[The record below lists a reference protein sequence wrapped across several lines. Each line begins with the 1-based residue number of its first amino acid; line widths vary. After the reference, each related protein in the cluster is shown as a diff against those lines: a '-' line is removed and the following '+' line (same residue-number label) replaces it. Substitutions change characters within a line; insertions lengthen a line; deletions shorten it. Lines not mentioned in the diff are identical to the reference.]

1 MNLAGRG
8 SVLDESHKHWQIPDV
23 TCVLH
28 DELDLFKN
36 LEDVGEEK
44 LGSIRCDLA
53 RSVGCF
59 RSTGPDCCRNIDNR
73 ILRNKIEDASMRVK

>member
-1 MNLAGRG
+1 MDLAGRS

-36 LEDVGEEK
+36 LEDVSEEEVNEKEVGEE
-44 LGSIRCDLA
+44 D
-53 RSVGCF
+53 
-59 RSTGPDCCRNIDNR
+59 
-73 ILRNKIEDASMRVK
+73 VKGK